1 MKKRLAGNWNHFS
14 IAYMFFHLLL
24 QLLRESEATSMR
36 LTEQAK
42 VLKEEIRR
50 YATIA
55 TWLKNVFCTFSYCKE
70 FVLQLQNRGFQN
82 LVDSFRVS
90 QYPIMAELIQMFI
103 CFLFQRLE
111 RNQEREKESAN
122 LEYLKNVILQFLK
135 CRPSEREHLV
145 PVLTTMLKLSQDEK
159 DLVIQQARGIV

>member
-1 MKKRLAGNWNHFS
+1 
-14 IAYMFFHLLL
+14 
-24 QLLRESEATSMR
+24 MR

-55 TWLKNVFCTFSYCKE
+55 TWLKNIFCTFAYIKE
-70 FVLQLQNRGFQN
+70 FVLQLQNRGFQHF
-82 LVDSFRVS
+82 VDVFRVCE
-90 QYPIMAELIQMFI
+90 YPICPFIGSMAYLIQMFI
-103 CFLFQRLE
+103 YLLSQRLE

>member
-1 MKKRLAGNWNHFS
+1 
-14 IAYMFFHLLL
+14 
-24 QLLRESEATSMR
+24 
-36 LTEQAK
+36 
-42 VLKEEIRR
+42 
-50 YATIA
+50 
-55 TWLKNVFCTFSYCKE
+55 
-70 FVLQLQNRGFQN
+70 
-82 LVDSFRVS
+82 
-90 QYPIMAELIQMFI
+90 MAELIQMFI